1 MFLKVAVK
9 SLLSRKGSAVM
20 TLMAISVIT
29 AEPLRLSKLFTATF
43 KNMFQQGLC
52 VMSDSASR
60 RVKCSASAMS

>member
-1 MFLKVAVK
+1 MA
-9 SLLSRKGSAVM
+9 

-43 KNMFQQGLC
+43 KNMIQQGLC